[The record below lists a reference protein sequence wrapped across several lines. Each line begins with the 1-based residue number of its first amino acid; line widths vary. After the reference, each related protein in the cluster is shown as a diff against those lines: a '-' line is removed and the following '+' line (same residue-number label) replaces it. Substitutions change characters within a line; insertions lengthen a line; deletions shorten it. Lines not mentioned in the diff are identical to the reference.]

1 MISEKPISA
10 IVTGSL
16 LIAVF
21 ARHVRNSLETKRI
34 SLEDFE
40 KLKVIGKGG
49 FAEKVYLA
57 RKKDTGNLVAIKT
70 MCKKFI
76 LEEQG
81 RYEQVFGELK
91 VMQKLIGHPFVIEL

>member
-1 MISEKPISA
+1 M
-10 IVTGSL
+10 
-16 LIAVF
+16 AVF
-21 ARHVRNSLETKRI
+21 SKHVKSGNQKSYQI
-34 SLEDFE
+34 NMDDFE

-57 RKKDTGNLVAIKT
+57 RKKDTGQLSAIKT

-81 RYEQVFGELK
+81 RFEQVFSELK
-91 VMQKLIGHPFVIEL
+91 VM